1 MRLLIRLVGLVI
13 VVALVALI
21 SLLLLPS
28 ERIASIAADQISKQT
43 GRTVTLEGET
53 RVTFWPILGV
63 SAGKFTVENAD
74 WSEAGA
80 MITADA
86 VKIGV
91 EPQALFGGEVRIT
104 GLEAQNPTIRLE
116 RARDGRVNWEIGVEG
131 VAPSGQSDGAVPAR
145 SNALSLTLDRALIQN
160 GSFSYTDHGAGNTL
174 SVSGVDLDLRW
185 PDYAGAATFDIS
197 MLPLGSSS
205 TQSIPDSERLHIK
218 GQLDAVGGFVDGQL
232 SGLQATLTAPGGTV
246 AFNGRA
252 GSAPQAAG
260 TLTAD
265 FKDTGRV
272 MAALG
277 QPAADIP
284 AGLGRVLSL
293 STQVTL
299 SDAQNF
305 ALRDAVLQLDNNRF
319 TGGADMDLS
328 GDKPKVSAQL
338 RAGALD
344 MSRFGGS
351 DGNDTGGGGSVTTT
365 GWSTSPIDASAL
377 ALLNGDFAL
386 VADSIDLGDLKL
398 AKTRVLA
405 TLTRSRLV
413 LDLREVRTYDGLLTG
428 EFVINNR
435 SGLSVGGNLK
445 AEGLNVQSLLRDSTG
460 ISRLTGT
467 AAAQVKFLGVGQTM
481 DAIMHSLSG
490 SGSLSSGR
498 GVIEGFDLDRLMRAG
513 DLSGG
518 TTVFDSLTASFTMDK
533 GQVYND
539 DLLLS
544 LPRASAEGEGRIGLG
559 ARDIDYLFTPK
570 LLEGENRRGLAIPVR
585 IRGPWADPRI
595 IPDLERAIDLN
606 LEKEKEELEQRVKE
620 ERDKLEE
627 QAKEEVSKRIEK
639 ELGVTTEEGQ
649 SLEDALKD
657 TLEKELGEGLLD
669 LFQ

>member
-1 MRLLIRLVGLVI
+1 MRLLLRLAALVI
-13 VVALVALI
+13 VAVIVMSV

-28 ERIASIAADQISKQT
+28 ERIARIAADQISKQT
-43 GRTVTLEGET
+43 GRTVTLEGDT

-116 RARDGRVNWEIGVEG
+116 RARNGRVNWEIGVEG
-131 VAPSGQSDGAVPAR
+131 VAPSGQSDGASPAR

-160 GSFSYTDHGAGNTL
+160 GSFSYTDHGAGSTL
-174 SVSGVDLDLRW
+174 SLRGVDLDLRW
-185 PDYAGAATFDIS
+185 PDYEGAASFDIS
-197 MLPLGSSS
+197 MLPLGPLTSKA
-205 TQSIPDSERLHIK
+205 IPASERLHIK
-218 GQLDAVGGFVDGQL
+218 GQLEAVGGFIEGQF
-232 SGLQATLTAPGGTV
+232 SGLQATLTAPGGSLS
-246 AFNGRA
+246 FDGRA

-260 TLTAD
+260 TLTAEFD
-265 FKDTGRV
+265 DTGRV

-284 AGLGRVLSL
+284 AGLGRALSL
-293 STQVTL
+293 STQITL
-299 SDAQNF
+299 SDAQRF
-305 ALRDAVLQLDNNRF
+305 ALRDAILQLDNNRF
-319 TGGADMDLS
+319 TGGADLNLS
-328 GDKPKVSAQL
+328 GAKPQISAQL

-344 MSRFGGS
+344 LSRFAGS
-351 DGNDTGGGGSVTTT
+351 DGNDTGSSVTTT

-413 LDLREVRTYDGLLTG
+413 LDLREIRTYDGLLSG

-445 AEGLNVQSLLRDSTG
+445 AEGLNIQSLLRDSTG

-481 DAIMHSLSG
+481 DAIMRSLSG
-490 SGSLSSGR
+490 SGSLSTGR
-498 GVIEGFDLDRLMRAG
+498 GVIEGFDLDKLMRAG
-513 DLSGG
+513 NLSGG

-533 GQVYND
+533 GQVLND

-585 IRGPWADPRI
+585 IRGPWANPRI

-606 LEKEKEELEQRVKE
+606 LQKEKEELEQRVKE

-627 QAKEEVSKRIEK
+627 NAREELAKRVEK

-649 SLEDALKD
+649 SIEDALKD
-657 TLEKELGEGLLD
+657 TLEKELGEGLLK
-669 LFQ
+669 LFD